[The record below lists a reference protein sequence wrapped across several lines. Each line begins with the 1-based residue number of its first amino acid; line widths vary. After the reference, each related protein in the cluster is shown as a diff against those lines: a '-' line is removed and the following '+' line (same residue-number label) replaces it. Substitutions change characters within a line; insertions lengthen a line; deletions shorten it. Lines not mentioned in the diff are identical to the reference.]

1 MKKDPIVEEV
11 HRVREKILDECGGNI
26 EKLMDK
32 LKARE
37 RNHKPRLISRNTQK
51 QKAFISNHITSQSA

>member
-1 MKKDPIVEEV
+1 MEKDPIVEEV
-11 HRVREKILDECGGNI
+11 HRVREKILAECGGNI

-37 RNHKPRLISRNTQK
+37 RNHKSRLISKNTQK
-51 QKAFISNHITSQSA
+51 QKEFISSQSA